1 MFIHKKDSFLV
12 LHLTYLTVLIHRE
25 FYHLIL
31 FKTIPSISIWVK
43 AKNFKL
49 VEKRDKKQ
57 ITLEIRDKVC

>member
-12 LHLTYLTVLIHRE
+12 LHLTVLIHRE